1 VKSRTVRLHLLSC
14 SLAPWRTQAL
24 DNCSGVDLQQAG
36 GFLLGIPI
44 PGCWQ
49 WLEWTPVRPRT
60 PGPWRRA
67 CISPRDEI
75 RPFQPGC
82 HVPSKRQKTHSGSRN
97 EKCLS
102 RGGGGRRREIKKKK
116 KGKMPLAAKRANSPI
131 NLNLLRI
138 HFTNMQRSWP
148 LLFGRLLSIN

>member
-116 KGKMPLAAKRANSPI
+116 KRENATRRKASEFSNKPESAENTFYKHAAKLAAFVWAFVK
-131 NLNLLRI
+131 
-138 HFTNMQRSWP
+138 H
-148 LLFGRLLSIN
+148 